1 MKCSQCKGDKLSKEF
16 PPTTVTERCNHIP
29 SYCLRCLVKNLDLT
43 NTNNQKSRK
52 CPECP
57 EKITAEELKLLT
69 LAWDKAPF
77 KIDVDSIGKVKLTQ
91 NTNAADGNIKGEIY
105 VVLLNGQKCTFQ
117 YNQIKNIPVLRQEIR
132 KKLNVDEG
140 KQKLI
145 FNGAELQDR
154 KAGGVPNTLQ
164 DLNIGP
170 GSHIQLIVVLYNITR
185 AESIKNLTFDLF
197 WGYPANGTQDYLDGT
212 CLLYVGEVFFRKYDY
227 ASVFYPS
234 FPHMKHS
241 GDLMDNAN
249 KRGHQRI
256 TAKLDQL
263 PAEVTQLY
271 FVLSSFKS
279 PTIGHFKTPSFK
291 LIDETQ
297 PDKPLCSYQLEQAA
311 ESQAVIMCCVS
322 RVGQG
327 MWQVIQIGK
336 LSRGNAEDYDPI
348 EYSIGQCALFG

>member
-43 NTNNQKSRK
+43 NTNQKSRK

-77 KIDVDSIGKVKLTQ
+77 KIDVDSIGKVKQTQ

>member
-1 MKCSQCKGDKLSKEF
+1 L
-16 PPTTVTERCNHIP
+16 
-29 SYCLRCLVKNLDLT
+29 
-43 NTNNQKSRK
+43 
-52 CPECP
+52 
-57 EKITAEELKLLT
+57 
-69 LAWDKAPF
+69 
-77 KIDVDSIGKVKLTQ
+77 
-91 NTNAADGNIKGEIY
+91 
-105 VVLLNGQKCTFQ
+105 
-117 YNQIKNIPVLRQEIR
+117 
-132 KKLNVDEG
+132 
-140 KQKLI
+140 
-145 FNGAELQDR
+145 
-154 KAGGVPNTLQ
+154 
-164 DLNIGP
+164 
-170 GSHIQLIVVLYNITR
+170 
-185 AESIKNLTFDLF
+185 
-197 WGYPANGTQDYLDGT
+197 
-212 CLLYVGEVFFRKYDY
+212 LLYFSDAFFRKYDY

-249 KRGHQRI
+249 KKGHQRI

-263 PAEVTQLY
+263 PPEVTQLY

-297 PDKPLCSYQLEQAA
+297 PDKPLCAYQLEQAA

-348 EYSIGQCALFG
+348 EYSIAQCSLFG

>member
-57 EKITAEELKLLT
+57 EKLSLEELRLVSLT
-69 LAWDKAPF
+69 WDKAPF

-154 KAGGVPNTLQ
+154 TTEPCTLQ
-164 DLNIGP
+164 DYKIEP

-311 ESQAVIMCCVS
+311 DSQAVIMCCVS

-348 EYSIGQCALFG
+348 EYSIGQCSLFG